1 MRTIIT
7 KKSEETIIF
16 SRIKDGPVLGSFVKQ
31 PHSSAPARGES
42 DMVANG
48 NSVTPMD
55 DGAGEDNPGRRTNP
69 RAYPF
74 EPRLSH
80 AARPSSAA
88 LRKAKGFLSV
98 SREGDGASLWSEA
111 AEAAAGTA
119 MPTRFQDVVHR
130 TIDANR
136 YASKK
141 TLAQGMLDIALL
153 TANASQLKYILQV
166 GHQHEFYTLM
176 VTLISISIILQVVM
190 GCLALSLNMLRDCRL
205 HQQEYKSSALCL
217 NYLSLSG
224 AFLVSAVNLLIAVF
238 NPRPTHPAAPV

>member
-1 MRTIIT
+1 MEMNNRV
-7 KKSEETIIF
+7 
-16 SRIKDGPVLGSFVKQ
+16 G
-31 PHSSAPARGES
+31 
-42 DMVANG
+42 NG

-55 DGAGEDNPGRRTNP
+55 DENPGRRV
-69 RAYPF
+69 
-74 EPRLSH
+74 H
-80 AARPSSAA
+80 
-88 LRKAKGFLSV
+88 KA
-98 SREGDGASLWSEA
+98 
-111 AEAAAGTA
+111 
-119 MPTRFQDVVHR
+119 
-130 TIDANR
+130 IDANR

-166 GHQHEFYTLM
+166 GKQHEFYTLM
-176 VTLISISIILQVVM
+176 VTLISVSIVLQVVL

-238 NPRPTHPAAPV
+238 NPRPLHPAAPV